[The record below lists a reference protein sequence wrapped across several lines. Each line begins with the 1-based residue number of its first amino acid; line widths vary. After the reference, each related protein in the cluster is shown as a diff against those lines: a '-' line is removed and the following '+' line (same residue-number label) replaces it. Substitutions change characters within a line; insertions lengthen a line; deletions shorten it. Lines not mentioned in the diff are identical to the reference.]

1 MSLKKASELEQVLR
15 ASGLS
20 DTQIDVVLH
29 DAICKAKTHEDD
41 IEFVESMPINTADL
55 EQAAAALGDVMKGG
69 GVDIEDLDIS
79 DLAID
84 VAKGVVALT
93 TREQSG
99 YARALS
105 TLVTRQSA
113 VMKGLV
119 EDSNAARKAM
129 RRMEAKLDAIQK
141 GGLGRAGTADGF
153 GDFQWPNASQV
164 EVVPHSLTGA
174 ADQTA
179 VQKGHIDVEALADF
193 IQADLFKAH
202 RTEMNEDADDV
213 EQMAARNRKISL
225 KEAQAALSA
234 AGPEDVIRIAQTVG
248 FPAAA

>member
-141 GGLGRAGTADGF
+141 AGRGGTADGF

-174 ADQTA
+174 ADPTA

-202 RTEMNEDADDV
+202 RTETSEDADDV